1 MAVYEELIHFLATE
15 LPSEK
20 LAAFQPTEETK
31 QRLADLIHREKTE
44 ELTTE
49 EKSELDH
56 YLHLE
61 HVIRM
66 VKAKAQL
73 QS

>member
-1 MAVYEELIHFLATE
+1 MAVYEELINFLATE
-15 LPSEK
+15 LSSEK

-31 QRLADLIHREKTE
+31 QKLADLIYREKTE

-61 HVIRM
+61 HVMRM

-73 QS
+73 RP